1 MTTPSDSTSDI
12 PSGATSGATAV
23 IATASGA
30 GSPAAADGSAAAP
43 RPGTLRTR
51 LRALRRNRLALTGAV
66 IAAVFV
72 LVALCAP
79 LIAPYDPARPDFG
92 AALAPPSWAHWL
104 GTDDL
109 GRDQLSRVIHGARAS
124 MQVGLLAVVLAFL
137 VGVPLGLAA
146 GFYGKYADSAVSRLT
161 DTLLAF
167 PFLVLAVGLAAVL
180 GPSLLNAT
188 IAIGI
193 SQVPAVIRIAR
204 AETLRLKHLDY
215 VGAAL
220 VNGGGDATALFRHI
234 LPNATSAL
242 IVQATVGIP
251 SAIIGEA
258 LLSFLG
264 LGVQPPA
271 PSLGVMLSGAQPFL
285 GPAPWMAVFPGLAIV
300 AATLAF
306 NLLGDGLRDVLDPRG
321 ATR

>member
-1 MTTPSDSTSDI
+1 MRAS
-12 PSGATSGATAV
+12 
-23 IATASGA
+23 ASG
-30 GSPAAADGSAAAP
+30 G
-43 RPGTLRTR
+43 R
-51 LRALRRNRLALTGAV
+51 LRALRKNRLALTGGA

-72 LVALCAP
+72 LVALLAP

-92 AALAPPSWAHWL
+92 NVLAAPGWSHWL

-109 GRDQLSRVIHGARAS
+109 GRDQLSRVMYGARAS
-124 MQVGLLAVVLAFL
+124 MQVGVLAVVLAFV

-146 GFYGKYADSAVSRLT
+146 GYYGKFTDGIVSRIT

-180 GPSLLNAT
+180 GPSLTNAT

-193 SQVPAVIRIAR
+193 SQIPAVIRITR
-204 AETLRLKHLDY
+204 AETLRLKGVDY
-215 VGAAL
+215 VHAAIA
-220 VNGGGDATALFRHI
+220 NGGGDGTVLARHI

-251 SAIIGEA
+251 TAIIGEA

-271 PSLGVMLSGAQPFL
+271 PSLGVMLSGAQSFL
-285 GPAPWMAVFPGLAIV
+285 APAPWLAVFPGLAIV

-306 NLLGDGLRDVLDPRG
+306 NLLGDGLRDILDPRG

>member
-1 MTTPSDSTSDI
+1 MALTGI
-12 PSGATSGATAV
+12 RARTAGN
-23 IATASGA
+23 AK
-30 GSPAAADGSAAAP
+30 
-43 RPGTLRTR
+43 
-51 LRALRRNRLALTGAV
+51 LRALRKNKLAMTGAV

-72 LVALCAP
+72 LAALFAP
-79 LIAPYDPARPDFG
+79 LVAPYDPARADFG
-92 AALAPPSWAHWL
+92 HVLAAPSWSHWL

-109 GRDQLSRVIHGARAS
+109 GRDQLSRVVYGARAS
-124 MQVGLLAVVLAFL
+124 MQVGVLAVALAF
-137 VGVPLGLAA
+137 VIGVPLGLLA
-146 GFYGKYADSAVSRLT
+146 GYYGKVADSVVSRVT
-161 DTLLAF
+161 DTMLAF

-180 GPSLLNAT
+180 GPSLGNAT

-193 SQVPAVIRIAR
+193 SQIPAVIRITR
-204 AETLRLKHLDY
+204 AETLRLKHVDY
-215 VGAAL
+215 VAAA
-220 VNGGGDATALFRHI
+220 VANGGGDGTVLFRHI

-251 SAIIGEA
+251 TAIIGEA

-271 PSLGVMLSGAQPFL
+271 PSLGVMLSSAQSFL
-285 GPAPWMAVFPGLAIV
+285 AQAPWMAVFPGLAVV

>member
-1 MTTPSDSTSDI
+1 MG
-12 PSGATSGATAV
+12 GA
-23 IATASGA
+23 
-30 GSPAAADGSAAAP
+30 
-43 RPGTLRTR
+43 R
-51 LRALRRNRLALTGAV
+51 LRALRRNRLALTGGT

-79 LIAPYDPARPDFG
+79 LIAPYDPSSPDFG
-92 AALAPPSWAHWL
+92 HVLGRPGWAHWL

-109 GRDQLSRVIHGARAS
+109 GRDQLSRIVYGARAS
-124 MQVGLLAVVLAFL
+124 MQVGVVAVVLAFV

-146 GFYGKYADSAVSRLT
+146 GYYGRLADSAVSRLT
-161 DTLLAF
+161 DTMLAF
-167 PFLVLAVGLAAVL
+167 PFLVLAVGLAAIL
-180 GPSLLNAT
+180 GPSLTNAT

-193 SQVPAVIRIAR
+193 SQIPAVIRITR
-204 AETLRLKHLDY
+204 AETLRLRSADF
-215 VGAAL
+215 VAAA
-220 VNGGGDATALFRHI
+220 VANGGGDATVLLRHI

-242 IVQATVGIP
+242 IVQGTVGIP
-251 SAIIGEA
+251 AAIIGEA

-264 LGVQPPA
+264 LGVQPPDA
-271 PSLGVMLSGAQPFL
+271 SLGVMLSSAQSFL
-285 GPAPWMAVFPGLAIV
+285 APAPWMAVFPGLAIV

>member
-1 MTTPSDSTSDI
+1 MTDTTAVP
-12 PSGATSGATAV
+12 ATAD
-23 IATASGA
+23 APDAR
-30 GSPAAADGSAAAP
+30 PAPAAAP
-43 RPGTLRTR
+43 RAGALRTR

-72 LVALCAP
+72 LAALCAP
-79 LIAPYDPARPDFG
+79 LVAPYDPARPDFD
-92 AALAPPSWAHWL
+92 AALAAPSWSHWL

-109 GRDQLSRVIHGARAS
+109 GRDQLSRVIYGARAS
-124 MQVGLLAVVLAFL
+124 MQVGLLAVVLAFVL
-137 VGVPLGLAA
+137 GVPLGLAA
-146 GFYGKYADSAVSRLT
+146 GYYGRLADSAVSRLT
-161 DTLLAF
+161 DTMLAF

-188 IAIGI
+188 IAIGV
-193 SQVPAVIRIAR
+193 SQIPAVIRITR
-204 AETLRLKHLDY
+204 AETLRLAHLDY
-215 VGAAL
+215 VGAAIA
-220 VNGGGDATALFRHI
+220 NGGGDGTVLFRHI

-251 SAIIGEA
+251 AAIIGEA

-271 PSLGVMLSGAQPFL
+271 PSLGVMLSSAQPFL

-321 ATR
+321 GTR